1 MSPLPRTAAAPA
13 YRVVVIG
20 GLLLSLALNLPGH
33 LTVDSVIALNEAR
46 TGVRQTWAP
55 AVSSWLLGIFDQA
68 LSGTGLYV
76 TASAALLFL
85 AWASLA
91 GLRPRASWLAPLV
104 AIPVMLLP
112 QVLVYQGIVWRD
124 VLFANLA
131 CAGFI
136 FLAHA
141 AARWDLRAR
150 WAPLAGALACF
161 ALAALVRQN
170 GVVVVVLAALA
181 LGWTA
186 RGRGWRASLAWGLGG
201 LAATAVLAAAIN
213 VAAQPPAVAP
223 KLRPNSAALIL
234 QHYDIVGARAH
245 DPSVSFEIVGRADPN
260 ARRILETRAPQL
272 YTPARIDTL
281 DQEATVRRALWRLP
295 DAAMSA
301 QWREVVLHRPS
312 AYLKHRADVFWW
324 TLATPQLD
332 QCLPV
337 AVGVTGPPDLMD
349 GLGMVVGVERQ
360 DRAAQGWA
368 AHFYGTPAYSHLAY
382 AGLALAVLVL
392 LLRRRDPADMVIAA
406 LMAAALG
413 FAASFFVISVACD
426 YRYLYPLDLAAL
438 TGLLYLV
445 LDPRTWAREPA

>member
-1 MSPLPRTAAAPA
+1 MSASRLPWAASA

-33 LTVDSVIALNEAR
+33 LTVDSVIALSEAR

-55 AVSSWLLGIFDQA
+55 AVSSWLLRIFDQA

-85 AWASLA
+85 AWASLT
-91 GLRPRASWLAPLV
+91 GLRPRTSRLAPLV

-131 CAGFI
+131 CAGFV

-141 AARWDLRAR
+141 AASWAARAR
-150 WAPLAGALACF
+150 WAPLVGALLCF

-170 GVVVVVLAALA
+170 GVVVVLMAALA

-186 RGRGWRASLAWGLGG
+186 AGRGWRAGLAWGLGG
-201 LAATAVLAAAIN
+201 LAATGLLAAAIN
-213 VAAQPPAVAP
+213 VIAQPPAVAP
-223 KLRPNSAALIL
+223 KLRPNAAALIL

-245 DPSVSFEIVGRADPN
+245 DSAVRFEIIGAADP
-260 ARRILETRAPQL
+260 AAQRVLEDRAPQL

-281 DQEATVRRALWRLP
+281 DQEEAVRHALWRLP
-295 DAAMSA
+295 DAAMTA
-301 QWREVVLHRPS
+301 QWREVILRQPS
-312 AYLKHRADVFWW
+312 AYLRHRADVFWW
-324 TLATPQLD
+324 TLATPRLE

-337 AVGVTGPPDLMD
+337 AVGVTGPPDVLK
-349 GLGMVVGVERQ
+349 GLGMVTGVERQ
-360 DRAAQGWA
+360 DRAAQSWA
-368 AHFYGTPAYSHLAY
+368 ERFYGTPAYSHLAY
-382 AGLALAVLVL
+382 AALALAVLTL
-392 LLRRRDPADMVIAA
+392 LLLRRDPADMAIAA
-406 LMAAALG
+406 LMVAALG

-438 TGLLYLV
+438 TGLLYLA
-445 LDPRTWAREPA
+445 LDPATWRART

>member
-1 MSPLPRTAAAPA
+1 MSALRLPPAASA

-91 GLRPRASWLAPLV
+91 GLRPRASWIAPLV

-136 FLAHA
+136 FIAHA
-141 AARWDLRAR
+141 ATRWGGRAR
-150 WAPLAGALACF
+150 WPWLAGALACF

-170 GVVVVVLAALA
+170 GLVIVLLAALA

-186 RGRGWRASLAWGLGG
+186 GSRGWRAGLAWGLGG
-201 LAATAVLAAAIN
+201 LAATAVLAAGIN
-213 VAAQPPAVAP
+213 VVAQPRATAP

-245 DPSVSFEIVGRADPN
+245 DPSVSFEIVGAADPN

-281 DQEATVRRALWRLP
+281 DQEEAVRRALWKLP

-301 QWREVVLHRPS
+301 QWREVILHEPQ
-312 AYLKHRADVFWW
+312 AYLRHRADVFWW
-324 TLATPQLD
+324 TLATPALD

-337 AVGVTGPPDLMD
+337 AVGVTGPPDLMGD
-349 GLGMVVGVERQ
+349 LGMVAGVERQ
-360 DRAAQGWA
+360 DRAALAWA
-368 AHFYGTPAYSHLAY
+368 ARFYGTPAYSHLTY
-382 AGLALAVLVL
+382 AALALAVLVL
-392 LLRRRDPADMVIAA
+392 LLLRREPADMAIAA
-406 LMAAALG
+406 LMVAALG

-438 TGLLYLV
+438 TGLLYLA
-445 LDPRTWAREPA
+445 LDPRTWRRAPA

>member
-1 MSPLPRTAAAPA
+1 MNRPAWLQAAPT
-13 YRVVVIG
+13 YRAIVIG

-33 LTVDSVIALNEAR
+33 LTADSVIALNEAR

-68 LSGTGLYV
+68 LSGAGLYV

-91 GLRPRASWLAPLV
+91 SLRPRASWLSPLV
-104 AIPVMLLP
+104 AVPVMLLP

-141 AARWDLRAR
+141 AARWGVRAK
-150 WAPLAGALACF
+150 WPPLVGALICF

-170 GVVVVVLAALA
+170 GLVIVLLAGLA

-186 RGRGWRASLAWGLGG
+186 SSRGWRAGVAWGLGG
-201 LAATAVLAAAIN
+201 LAATAVLAAGIN
-213 VAAQPPAVAP
+213 IVAQPGAVAP

-245 DPSVSFEIVGRADPN
+245 DPSVRFEIVGAADPN

-281 DQEATVRRALWRLP
+281 DQEEAVRRALWRLP

-301 QWREVVLHRPS
+301 QWREVVLHQPS

-324 TLATPQLD
+324 TLATPALD

-337 AVGVTGPPDLMD
+337 AVGVTGPPDMV
-349 GLGMVVGVERQ
+349 GRLGMVVGVERQ
-360 DRAAQGWA
+360 DRAALHWA
-368 AHFYGTPAYSHLAY
+368 ERFYGTPAYSHLAY

-392 LLRRRDPADMVIAA
+392 LLLRRDPADMAIAT
-406 LMAAALG
+406 LMVAALG

-438 TGLLYLV
+438 TGLLYV
-445 LDPRTWAREPA
+445 ALDPLTWRKRT